1 MYHEF
6 SRLNRSRFRAYP
18 RKTPERTDDRIDR
31 AIDRTTDRTTDGAS
45 RRVVDRD
52 PSVATS
58 VRRDVRS
65 GCSDASRSTPP
76 RTISR
81 SFSVAA
87 WLARTV
93 SPDPGC
99 GFSNRERGCDA
110 RRTKLE
116 ETGRRRRARPRC
128 GEEKPRRSIDRF
140 HRRAN
145 ANRERT
151 RPVSTH
157 FGSSAIIIVLVEFP
171 SSNRVVRS
179 VRFRPRARLAC
190 ASAPHPSSRVH
201 PRRRARSSSSSRAF
215 LVVVA
220 FVVVVVV
227 ASSILVVA
235 RTWARVFIVVW
246 VRRSRRDVPRDRPG
260 GARPAKRVATNP
272 RPGFLGVGGGGCVYR
287 F

>member
-1 MYHEF
+1 MIGSTE
-6 SRLNRSRFRAYP
+6 RSIGRPIGR
-18 RKTPERTDDRIDR
+18 RTVRRVASSTEIR
-31 AIDRTTDRTTDGAS
+31 PS
-45 RRVVDRD
+45 RR

-58 VRRDVRS
+58 DPGVRTRPVRR
-65 GCSDASRSTPP
+65 P
-76 RTISR
+76 RGR
-81 SFSVAA
+81 
-87 WLARTV
+87 
-93 SPDPGC
+93 SPDRSPWLPGWPEPYRPTRGC

-157 FGSSAIIIVLVEFP
+157 FGSSAIIIVVVEFP

-201 PRRRARSSSSSRAF
+201 PRRRARSSSSPRAF

-220 FVVVVVV
+220 FVVVVVVV

-246 VRRSRRDVPRDRPG
+246 VRRSRRDVPFDRPG